1 MRLRPNDL
9 AVDFAARYI
18 DQTGMADQSLADRFG
33 VRLSEGTTIFHQGD
47 PGRSM
52 YVIRAGKVRV
62 IKESHGRQRV
72 VTTLG
77 PGDFFGEMA
86 VVTGRPRS
94 ATVEVVE
101 EAELL
106 KLPAEKLQ
114 EMILGAGEVA
124 IRLIRHLA
132 ERLEK
137 ANRFIDVLLEDDISA
152 RVILEIQDMLQHAD
166 GSSAPDI
173 TDKEI
178 GLKLGVQKDEVRRAL
193 RRLTRVGV
201 VEVSSGFVLV
211 KDQERLAEFL
221 EFIRNSEGP

>member
-1 MRLRPNDL
+1 
-9 AVDFAARYI
+9 
-18 DQTGMADQSLADRFG
+18 MADQSLADRFG
-33 VRLSEGTTIFHQGD
+33 VRLSEGTTVFRQGD
-47 PGRSM
+47 TGGSL

-106 KLPAEKLQ
+106 KVPAEKLQ
-114 EMILGAGEVA
+114 EMILDAGEVA

-132 ERLEK
+132 VRLEN
-137 ANRFIDVLLEDDISA
+137 ANRFIDVLLEEDVSA
-152 RVILEIQDMLQHAD
+152 RVILEIQEVLQSTG

-173 TDKEI
+173 TDVDLA
-178 GLKLGVQKDEVRRAL
+178 LKLGIEKEEVRGAL

-211 KDQERLAEFL
+211 KDPQRLTEFL
-221 EFIRNSEGP
+221 DFVRNAGAG

>member
-1 MRLRPNDL
+1 
-9 AVDFAARYI
+9 
-18 DQTGMADQSLADRFG
+18 MAEPSLADKFG
-33 VRLSEGTTIFHQGD
+33 VRLSKGTSVFRQGD
-47 PGRSM
+47 PGGSM

-62 IKESHGRQRV
+62 LKESHGRQRV

-101 EAELL
+101 DAELL
-106 KLPAEKLQ
+106 KVPADKLQ
-114 EMILGAGEVA
+114 EMVVGAGEVA

-132 ERLEK
+132 ERIEN
-137 ANRFIDVLLEDDISA
+137 ANRFIDILLEDDVTA
-152 RVILEIQDMLQHAD
+152 RVILEIQDTIDKAD

-173 TDKEI
+173 VDED
-178 GLKLGVQKDEVRRAL
+178 LALRLGIRLEDVRRAL

-201 VEVSSGFVLV
+201 IEFSDSFVLV
-211 KDQERLAEFL
+211 KDPQRLGEFL
-221 EFIRNSEGP
+221 DFVRNPGSE